1 MSYTINKLV
10 IKQALKR
17 HKMTYSDLAEVM
29 VKNGIEI
36 GEQAIKMWFL
46 RKNPSNPELDK
57 VKFISEYFKIPIEEL
72 VEQDIFLTKNNV
84 RRVPIVGATSCGKSE
99 SNSYQGRDSIY
110 VSSDEYNEHLY
121 ALIACG
127 DSMEPEIE
135 DGDTLLCDPNVEII
149 NGDLVHYTLYG
160 ESAVKVYYYD
170 EKKEILS
177 LIPINQAPF
186 FQTKN
191 ILKTDEAY
199 NEIKLAKVVHIS
211 KDVTNGRKRRLRGL
225 GKL

>member
-1 MSYTINKLV
+1 MYVFNKDFL
-10 IKQALKR
+10 KKKLKEKNMTYQAL
-17 HKMTYSDLAEVM
+17 AEAMSSRGVEISE
-29 VKNGIEI
+29 NGIKWWFRAEKNKPEI
-36 GEQAIKMWFL
+36 DKIKAVADIL
-46 RKNPSNPELDK
+46 E
-57 VKFISEYFKIPIEEL
+57 IPIEDL

-99 SNSYQGRDSIY
+99 PNSYQGRDSIY

-191 ILKTDEAY
+191 ILKTDDAY